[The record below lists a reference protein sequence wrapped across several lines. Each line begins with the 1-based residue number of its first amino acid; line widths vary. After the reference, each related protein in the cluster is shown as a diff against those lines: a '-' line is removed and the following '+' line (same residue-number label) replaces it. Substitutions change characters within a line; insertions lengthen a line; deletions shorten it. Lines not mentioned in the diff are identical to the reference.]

1 MLMLGPCHPSRL
13 YLGWPTWRKG
23 LEEEDG
29 EAVDPRPRLGTN

>member
-1 MLMLGPCHPSRL
+1 MLMLGPCHLSRL